1 MKVEIFLPKD
11 MIILAGNM
19 YSKIYII
26 LEGKATVY
34 SFDNKVKKKLKVGD
48 YFGAIRG
55 NKDR

>member
-1 MKVEIFLPKD
+1 

-34 SFDNKVKKKLKVGD
+34 SFDKKIIKKLKVGD

-55 NKDR
+55 KNDR